1 MVQHRSRCFP
11 GYDVRIVRMFAAGTF
26 VTDLHIP
33 DYLQAGGNVLQRLP
47 NHFLSY
53 GFQLGATLYT
63 VGFFFRDIQNY
74 LFFRQ
79 PVSYH
84 FPFGFWL
91 PYLYFVPGYLDGVL
105 FFLVRVSFQFDL
117 VEQIQL
123 PVFFQ

>member
-1 MVQHRSRCFP
+1 MLCQMVSCRYNGKASLYFPAIISATVEGEASEWFSIP

-47 NHFLSY
+47 DHFLSY
-53 GFQLGATLYT
+53 GFQLGATLYA
-63 VGFFFRDIQNY
+63 VGFFFWDIQYY

-91 PYLYFVPGYLDGVL
+91 PYLYFVPG
-105 FFLVRVSFQFDL
+105 
-117 VEQIQL
+117 
-123 PVFFQ
+123 